1 MKEGREKD
9 RLIPDELSDVES
21 DLEIAREHPI
31 DDEGVLPVNRGG
43 VDQENGQEE
52 NVLIQQEEEIHREE
66 EERPNENEVHDQGGE
81 RMLRRQRNPPRWH
94 LDYDMGTDE
103 TD

>member
-1 MKEGREKD
+1 M
-9 RLIPDELSDVES
+9 
-21 DLEIAREHPI
+21 

-43 VDQENGQEE
+43 VVQENGQEE

-66 EERPNENEVHDQGGE
+66 EIPNENEVHDQGGE

-94 LDYDMGTDE
+94 LDYDMRTDE